1 MKKVSEAIGLF
12 MIDLIAVVQ
21 EVQEV
26 RQIQMKSTGE
36 FKDRRQVT
44 FVDDTGVSIMATLWG
59 ELGGAADLQ
68 VGQVVAVKGAKV
80 SDYGGKSLNL
90 GSGHSQL
97 RLDPDDEP
105 RCHELQRWYKKQT

>member
-1 MKKVSEAIGLF
+1 MY

-26 RQIQMKSTGE
+26 RQIQMKTGE
-36 FKDRRQVT
+36 LRDRKQVT

-59 ELGGAADLQ
+59 SDMAGLDLQ
-68 VGQVVAVKGAKV
+68 VGQVVAIKGARV
-80 SDYGGKSLNL
+80 SEYGGKSLNM
-90 GSGHSQL
+90 GSDHAQL
-97 RLDPDDEP
+97 RLDPDEEP